1 MITCMRKEN
10 IGFTWVKAELEIYKS
25 VIGWMGSTG
34 LTRNV
39 DFHGPA
45 HEGIFTWVNGSF
57 PRSCTQHPDNPI
69 FCGAYVMVHE
79 WSLLSLQGMINGR
92 ECLCGAHKV
101 LFSEYIYGEVKLI
114 YVLLNGITFGKCDYR
129 TGYVTRSEKVP
140 CGMGPSG
147 LRLDTVDIYLTWIE
161 RRRSLWL
168 LYELPEGFWS
178 LLVTSAGLRWGKAS
192 TEYWGLLRTASMA
205 EEVAGLLENLKFSEE
220 ELVDVNA
227 DGEGMFEPLEV
238 CAEKP
243 VDFQGPF
250 QFGEWLKVDLAKGQ
264 GTLRRKQGIVYA
276 NRDKGQSNPE
286 GSGEHLLGSQE
297 VETVSLKQRD
307 RGKSTGIM
315 SSFPRAVKRTLK
327 GKNEVCNPIAPKQS
341 KTVSVIGR
349 DEDEFSEASSPI
361 KFSAPTM
368 EAGCQPRRES

>member
-39 DFHGPA
+39 DFHGPE

-57 PRSCTQHPDNPI
+57 TRSCTQHPDSPI
-69 FCGAYVMVHE
+69 ICGAYVSVHE

-101 LFSEYIYGEVKLI
+101 IFSEYNYGEFKLI

-129 TGYVTRSEKVP
+129 TGFVNRSEKGP

-147 LRLDTVDIYLTWIE
+147 LRIDTVDIYLTWIE
-161 RRRSLWL
+161 RRRSFWI

-178 LLVTSAGLRWGKAS
+178 LLITSAGPRWGKAS
-192 TEYWGLLRTASMA
+192 TEYWGFLSTASMA
-205 EEVAGLLENLKFSEE
+205 EEVAGLMENLKFSEE

-227 DGEGMFEPLEV
+227 DGEGMFEPLEGS
-238 CAEKP
+238 EKW
-243 VDFQGPF
+243 V
-250 QFGEWLKVDLAKGQ
+250 VDLAKGQ

-276 NRDKGQSNPE
+276 NREQGQSNPE
-286 GSGEHLLGSQE
+286 GSGEHLLSSQE
-297 VETVSLKQRD
+297 VETFSLKQRD

-315 SSFPRAVKRTLK
+315 SSVPRAVKRTLK
-327 GKNEVCNPIAPKQS
+327 GKNEVCNPIAPKKS

-361 KFSAPTM
+361 KFSAPTL